1 MTIVNNPP
9 PSAFKLAMRRSPAYA
24 VPIRCASDTIRC
36 VAANARP
43 PPSEP
48 RFATAGVS
56 VPETLEDRR
65 PRANGPPTAARA
77 AHAAC
82 ATTAAMMRPHTP
94 ARRSDAVRVARSA

>member
-9 PSAFKLAMRRSPAYA
+9 LSAFKLAMRRSPAYA

-56 VPETLEDRR
+56 VPETLEGRR

-82 ATTAAMMRPHTP
+82 ATAAAMMRPHTP